1 MEHVIRL
8 SEQDLMGAEP
18 ILDAVLDNTVDAA
31 ALINQHRQVIYLS
44 AGFAE
49 LTGQTMDDC
58 KDPPDG

>member
-58 KDPPDG
+58 